1 MDWQAVGGSRSIEFC
16 RISPAAVVDG
26 LVAVLLIEW
35 TVSERK
41 NLKEG

>member
-35 TVSERK
+35 TVSEAK
-41 NLKEG
+41 LKGKV